1 MASTDWIEVY
11 DSYTPAEL
19 TAEIAALK
27 QRNTGFAA
35 QSSPS
40 GKSYQA
46 IDVSSQ
52 LAAAIRVQTNRAN
65 AGNRVG
71 VADFSRMAEDARS
84 GGNLD
89 AGRQF

>member
-1 MASTDWIEVY
+1 MASTDWQEIYE
-11 DSYTPAEL
+11 SYSAAEL

-27 QRNTGFAA
+27 LRNTGFAA

-52 LAAAIRVQTNRAN
+52 LAAAIRVLTSRAN
-65 AGNRVG
+65 PGNRVG
-71 VADFSRMAEDARS
+71 VADFTHMADDSRALGET
-84 GGNLD
+84 GG
-89 AGRQF
+89 F